1 MLDVPDW
8 LMMAASMIWFA
19 VSVTSVVAA
28 AHAFS
33 PARHPMW
40 FVVSFFTT
48 WLTMELAGHHI
59 AILLVGALGLVV
71 LGGTGNMVGIA
82 ALVLN
87 GVSIALLLR
96 HLTDGKRAGR
106 VMKEVLAPYSGPAP
120 WPRVPRLK
128 LISPFTPARE
138 NTKRSQNI
146 EFGRAG
152 GQRLRLDVYEPKEPR
167 TPGTLRPAIIQ
178 VHGGAW
184 IIGDKREQGLP
195 LLYHLAANGWVGFNV
210 NYRLSPGAT
219 FPDHLIDVKRAIA
232 WVREHAEDYGIDP
245 NFIAI
250 TGGSAGGHLT
260 ALAALTANDS
270 RYQPG
275 FEDADTSLQAAV
287 PFYGVYDFTDRLRLM
302 GKPFRTR
309 VLEPMIMKAFFEEE
323 PQKFHDASPLDL
335 VHEFAPTMLII
346 HGSRDI
352 LSPVEYARLFHQ
364 ELAKVSKAPALYAE
378 IPGGQHA
385 FDIFASPRT
394 VRVIAGVERFLT
406 TAREQYYADEAHH
419 GEPTPQRPT
428 DET

>member
-1 MLDVPDW
+1 MTDLPDW
-8 LMMAASMIWFA
+8 LTMAVSLIWFG
-19 VSVTSVVAA
+19 VSLTSVVAA

-40 FVVSFFTT
+40 FVVSFFST

-59 AILLVGALGLVV
+59 AILLLGGLGLAL
-71 LGGTGNMVGIA
+71 LGGTHNPIGIA

-87 GVSIALLLR
+87 GVSIVLLLK
-96 HLTDGKRAGR
+96 HITDGKRAGR
-106 VMKEVLAPYSGPAP
+106 VMKDVLAPYSGPSP

-128 LISPFTPARE
+128 LLSPFTPARE
-138 NTKRSQNI
+138 NTKRTKNI

-152 GQRLRLDVYEPKEPR
+152 GQRLRLDVFEPLEPR
-167 TPGTLRPAIIQ
+167 KPGTLRPAIIQ

-232 WVREHAEDYGIDP
+232 WVRENAETYGIDP

-260 ALAALTANDS
+260 ALAALTANDP

-275 FEDADTSLQAAV
+275 FESVDTSVQAAV
-287 PFYGVYDFTDRLRLM
+287 PFYGVYDFTDRLKLM
-302 GKPFRTR
+302 GRPFRTR
-309 VLEPMIMKAFFEEE
+309 ILEPIIMKAFFDEE

-335 VHEFAPTMLII
+335 VHEHAPTMLII
-346 HGSRDI
+346 HGNRDV
-352 LSPVEYARLFHQ
+352 LAPVEYARLFH
-364 ELAKVSKAPALYAE
+364 EKLAKVSSSPALYAE
-378 IPGGQHA
+378 IPGAQHA
-385 FDIFASPRT
+385 FEIFASPRT
-394 VRVIAGVERFLT
+394 VRVIAGVERFLD
-406 TAREQYYADEAHH
+406 TARERHYAAVAHH
-419 GEPTPQRPT
+419 AEPAPEVP
-428 DET
+428 ESA